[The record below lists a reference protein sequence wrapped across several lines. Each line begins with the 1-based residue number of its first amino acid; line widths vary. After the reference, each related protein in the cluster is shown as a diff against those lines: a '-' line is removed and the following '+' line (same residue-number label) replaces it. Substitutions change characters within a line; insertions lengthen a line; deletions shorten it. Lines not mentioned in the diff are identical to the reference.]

1 MFQYSGAVRFLRNIE
16 KNENNIM
23 EFGRGLD
30 PIIRWF
36 YFCGLSSYPSF
47 DGFTSEKTKKWRFVN
62 YIPTGGLI
70 GLVISIG
77 SFVFLTMAK
86 QRPQFSIFVFLYVF
100 VPTSTML
107 VCAISAVFLSP
118 YFAKICTKI
127 NHYEILSK
135 RTFSLDPKAFLR
147 HFMRRACIV
156 LVTFMLPQLVAF
168 YRALDPYILITT
180 VTIMKG
186 LVDLA
191 LIQALFYVDLL
202 DYLLECFVRHVRM
215 RAKHTELPTNDKKF
229 NVRGQLV
236 QELKVEICQYK
247 LLQFEL
253 WKLSRNINRLFGW
266 TFGAILLN
274 NLFFTFLHMRNIY
287 SQLRYSICVC
297 MISKL
302 KRLR

>member
-1 MFQYSGAVRFLRNIE
+1 
-16 KNENNIM
+16 M

-30 PIIRWF
+30 PVIRWF
-36 YFCGLSSYPSF
+36 YICGLSSYPSF
-47 DGFTSEKTKKWRFVN
+47 DGFTSETTTKWRILH
-62 YIPTGGLI
+62 YIPTAGLI

-77 SFVFLTMAK
+77 SFVFFTMSN
-86 QRPQFSIFVFLYVF
+86 QRPQFSIFVLLYVF

-107 VCAISAVFLSP
+107 VCAISSVFFSP

-127 NHYEILSK
+127 NHFENLSK
-135 RTFSLDPKAFLR
+135 KKFSLDPKAFLR
-147 HFMRRACIV
+147 HFMRRTGIV
-156 LVTFMLPQLVAF
+156 LVTFTVPQLVAF
-168 YRALDPYILITT
+168 YRALDPYMLIAT

-215 RAKHTELPTNDKKF
+215 RAKLTELPTNEKKLS
-229 NVRGQLV
+229 VRGQLV
-236 QELKVEICQYK
+236 RELKVEICQYK

-253 WKLSRNINRLFGW
+253 WKISRNIDRLFGW
-266 TFGAILLN
+266 AFGAILLN

-287 SQLRYSICVC
+287 SQVRYSVCVC

-302 KRLR
+302 DCFWWIF